1 MNDFISMGAIAMT
14 AFFLLSGYS
23 MYLSYENKNLGRIA
37 DMKLF
42 YIKRFLNILPLYYVV
57 AIIFII
63 IYRRGNLLDELLL
76 LPIEAL
82 GIQSVFTTLFPISHN
97 DGTWFVSCILI
108 CYLIYPF
115 MQEVIKQSNVQQKMI
130 YFFVG
135 LIIMLWSPIVILKFN
150 LSNIYSNPFFRMLE
164 FFMGAI
170 LCSLK
175 GQIEKL
181 PISKK
186 IYSPITIC
194 VEWIALIAMISVG
207 IKLNVQVGDYML
219 YNWIALP
226 LFAIILVSMSG
237 TDFRIFNKTFIRYL
251 CKISY
256 AFFMAQFFVFKLT
269 KRILSILGQDGNFLK
284 IVLSFTLCCAF
295 SIAFYEFIEKPI
307 SSLLKNKFFEKA

>member
-115 MQEVIKQSNVQQKMI
+115 MQEVIKQSNVQQK
-130 YFFVG
+130 
-135 LIIMLWSPIVILKFN
+135 
-150 LSNIYSNPFFRMLE
+150 
-164 FFMGAI
+164 
-170 LCSLK
+170 
-175 GQIEKL
+175 
-181 PISKK
+181 
-186 IYSPITIC
+186 
-194 VEWIALIAMISVG
+194 
-207 IKLNVQVGDYML
+207 
-219 YNWIALP
+219 
-226 LFAIILVSMSG
+226 
-237 TDFRIFNKTFIRYL
+237 
-251 CKISY
+251 
-256 AFFMAQFFVFKLT
+256 
-269 KRILSILGQDGNFLK
+269 
-284 IVLSFTLCCAF
+284 
-295 SIAFYEFIEKPI
+295 
-307 SSLLKNKFFEKA
+307 

>member
-1 MNDFISMGAIAMT
+1 
-14 AFFLLSGYS
+14 
-23 MYLSYENKNLGRIA
+23 
-37 DMKLF
+37 
-42 YIKRFLNILPLYYVV
+42 
-57 AIIFII
+57 
-63 IYRRGNLLDELLL
+63 
-76 LPIEAL
+76 
-82 GIQSVFTTLFPISHN
+82 
-97 DGTWFVSCILI
+97 
-108 CYLIYPF
+108 
-115 MQEVIKQSNVQQKMI
+115 
-130 YFFVG
+130 
-135 LIIMLWSPIVILKFN
+135 MLWSPIVILKFN
-150 LSNIYSNPFFRMLE
+150 LSNIYSNPFLE
-164 FFMGAI
+164 CWNFYGSNIMFFKRADRKI
-170 LCSLK
+170 TD
-175 GQIEKL
+175 I
-181 PISKK
+181 KK

-307 SSLLKNKFFEKA
+307 SSLLKNKFLKRLRTMRKE